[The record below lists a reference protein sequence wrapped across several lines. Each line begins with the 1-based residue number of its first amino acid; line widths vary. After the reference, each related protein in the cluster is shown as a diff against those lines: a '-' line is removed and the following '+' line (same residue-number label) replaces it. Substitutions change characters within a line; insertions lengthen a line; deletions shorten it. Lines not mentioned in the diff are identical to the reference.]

1 MNQADLRTASL
12 ALDQARPIVMR
23 LDAARNP
30 EDVAADIIDAWDHA
44 ESALRALGGGSPSTG
59 QAIIRDLRAREQLSL
74 EQGHAMLGFLGA
86 RDRAARTDY
95 RPTAADVQAVRE
107 GFQRLEAAVVEAGT
121 MSPQAYAASAAVP
134 PGPQVTV
141 PARSLET
148 PAAGYATG
156 STATRRRAF
165 PVLPFV
171 LALVL
176 LAAAGAG
183 IWWWSGR
190 TDRALQD
197 GIRAYQAG
205 RTNEARSYFTQVAKD
220 DPDRAEPH
228 IFLARMARDEGNLP
242 GALAELQQAIK
253 VDQSNA
259 LAMREMGAYLYTV
272 GRYDVAR
279 NFYIRALERN
289 PNDREA
295 QGFLGC
301 TMLKLGRPQEA
312 QRFLQRAGQ
321 GPWSSCAQQMAPPGM
336 MPMQPG
342 VQGPYPQQP
351 GYPPQP

>member
-44 ESALRALGGGSPSTG
+44 ESALRAIGGGSPSTG

-121 MSPQAYAASAAVP
+121 MSPQAYAAAAA
-134 PGPQVTV
+134 PGPRVTV

-148 PAAGYATG
+148 PAAAYATG
-156 STATRRRAF
+156 STAAPRRVPWL
-165 PVLPFV
+165 PV
-171 LALVL
+171 ALGLLL
-176 LAAAGAG
+176 LAGLGAGA
-183 IWWWSGR
+183 WWWSGR

-205 RTNEARSYFTQVAKD
+205 RTNEARSFFTQVAKE

-253 VDQSNA
+253 VDQGNA

-272 GRYDVAR
+272 GNYAVAR

-301 TMLKLGRPQEA
+301 TMIKLGRPAEA

-321 GPWSSCAQQMAPPGM
+321 GPWSGCAQQLVPPGM

-342 VQGPYPQQP
+342 VQGPYPQQQP
-351 GYPPQP
+351 GYPPPRP